1 MLKNIGIIILLSLS
15 LNVFAHEFEVKV
27 FDQMTGEV
35 AIEKCANET
44 ELNTITTY
52 LYDLKDE
59 SVKFSIKKINM
70 PVGVMA
76 IKRGGGEGG
85 GD

>member
-1 MLKNIGIIILLSLS
+1 MLKNIGIFILLSLS

-27 FDQMTGEV
+27 FDQITGEV

-44 ELNTITTY
+44 ELNTVTNY
-52 LYDLKDE
+52 LNDLNDD
-59 SVKFSIKKINM
+59 SIKFTVKKIILPM
-70 PVGVMA
+70 SIMA
-76 IKRGGGEGG
+76 IKRGGGEGS